1 MRGRSAIWML
11 VMVCSAAA
19 CAAPSATSAAA
30 VTKWVWSAPSAI
42 DGSAS
47 LLDIACP
54 SARLCLAIDAE
65 GQVLSG
71 TTPAHGGSRAW
82 QITGRLPSRYAI
94 QIACPSD
101 VLCVTVDSSGNVNTT
116 TQPAR
121 AQAWRTSTLP
131 SNAPDGGTLPFTAL
145 DGVTGI
151 SCPSVSLCVA
161 VGAGSQAFVST
172 NPRAAAPTWSAYNV
186 QDASRAPCPRG
197 PFGTCEDGLTAVT
210 CPSATLCL
218 ASDSTGH
225 IHTSTAPAR
234 VAPWSTIG
242 LGVSQLTSVSCAS
255 RSLCVASGRY
265 TSFTTTNPTA
275 GTGWRRQNLA
285 FGGAWL
291 SCPLRALCLANDTS
305 TPLNHVA
312 TDPSTASGWHL
323 VGLDPRGVITGVACP
338 NATTCLAVD
347 EQGEVVEGTGYISP
361 SSRPGAA
368 PRPTGPMRGGG
379 LLEAAPGTWA
389 GSAPIRFSYQWQRCL
404 ATCSDISGPAARRRR
419 VTDQDIG
426 SRLRVVVTATNP
438 AGSAQ
443 AISRET
449 RPIAPAGQGRSR

>member
-1 MRGRSAIWML
+1 MRGRSAIWMIL
-11 VMVCSAAA
+11 MVCSAAA
-19 CAAPSATSAAA
+19 CAAASATSAAA
-30 VTKWVWSAPSAI
+30 VTKWVWSPPSAI
-42 DGSAS
+42 DGFTS

-54 SARLCLAIDAE
+54 SARLCLAIDAQ

-71 TTPAHGGSRAW
+71 TTPAHGGSRTW
-82 QITGRLPSRYAI
+82 QVTGRLPSGYAI
-94 QIACPSD
+94 HIACAGD
-101 VLCVTVDSSGNVNTT
+101 VLCVTVDSFGDVDTT

-121 AQAWRTSTLP
+121 AQAWRASTLA
-131 SNAPDGGTLPFTAL
+131 SITL

-161 VGAGSQAFVST
+161 VGAGRQAFVST

-197 PFGTCEDGLTAVT
+197 PLGTCEDGLTSVT

-218 ASDSTGH
+218 ATDSTGH

-242 LGVSQLTSVSCAS
+242 LGVPKLTSVSCAS
-255 RSLCVASGRY
+255 RSICVASGRY

-291 SCPLRALCLANDTS
+291 SCPLRSLCLANDTS

-312 TDPSTASGWHL
+312 TDPSTAAGWHL

-338 NATTCLAVD
+338 NATRCLAVD
-347 EQGEVVEGTGYISP
+347 DQGEVVEGTGYISP
-361 SSRPGAA
+361 YSRPGAA
-368 PRPTGPMRGGG
+368 PRPTGPMRAGA

-389 GSAPIRFSYQWQRCL
+389 GSAPIRFSYHWQRCL
-404 ATCSDISGPAARRRR
+404 ATCADIPGAAARRRR

-443 AISRET
+443 DISHKT
-449 RPIAPAGQGRSR
+449 RRITPARQGRSR